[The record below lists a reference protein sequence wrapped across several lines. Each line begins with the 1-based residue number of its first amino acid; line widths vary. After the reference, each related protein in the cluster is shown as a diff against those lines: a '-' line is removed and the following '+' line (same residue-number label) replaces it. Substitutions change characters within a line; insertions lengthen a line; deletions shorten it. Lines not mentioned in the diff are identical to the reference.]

1 MVLGL
6 CLKYLKNKDAAK
18 DATLTIFGNL
28 LGDLQKHNI
37 RFFKSWLYV
46 YSKNHCLQLLRKQ
59 QALLKKE
66 LELDESSVLIMDF
79 NQEEHLK
86 NKEEQILKLESAILL
101 LGEEQR
107 RCIEL
112 FYLKE
117 LSYRE
122 IVETTGLTLNEVKSH
137 LQNGKRNLKIQM
149 EKITNEHDRK

>member
-1 MVLGL
+1 
-6 CLKYLKNKDAAK
+6 
-18 DATLTIFGNL
+18 
-28 LGDLQKHNI
+28 
-37 RFFKSWLYV
+37 
-46 YSKNHCLQLLRKQ
+46 
-59 QALLKKE
+59 
-66 LELDESSVLIMDF
+66 MDF